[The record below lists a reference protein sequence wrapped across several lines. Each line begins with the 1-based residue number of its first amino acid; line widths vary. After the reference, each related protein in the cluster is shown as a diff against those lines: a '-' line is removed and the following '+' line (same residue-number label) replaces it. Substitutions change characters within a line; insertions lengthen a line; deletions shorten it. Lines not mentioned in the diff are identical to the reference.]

1 MVMTYKEKDN
11 GKLLNELKER
21 NSDSGIRNPVINR
34 EKDSQTQLY
43 NKATV
48 IEKLDNCLKLSLESE
63 LIDNYSFF
71 LIDIDN
77 LKKINEVHGHIYGDI
92 VLETFAGHL
101 SELFDAKA
109 IVGRIDG
116 DGFVVIQKSGI
127 RQEQVIHTA
136 ESICD
141 MVRGNMPGLKD
152 NGKLTVSIGI
162 SVFPKDGFTY
172 EELFQKADIAL
183 YEAKNSGKD
192 KFIIYD
198 SELNTA
204 VYKGEIEQ
212 KGNKKKKKYI
222 NYEDIFGAEKRLLNY
237 TFDILS
243 EDNEVEISI
252 HKIFTEIGK
261 FYDLSRITIF
271 EDETSNQKPRISFE
285 WLNTGTSPVIE
296 IIPSVDLREQYNQ
309 LFTDSK
315 IFYFEDI
322 SKLDAKP
329 GLLHFYNQ
337 AGIKALVQCAIY
349 DAGQFIGTVN
359 YEDCSK
365 SRAWE
370 KSVLDTLMFVTRI
383 ISNYILQLRSKEEL
397 NKEIFFTQAMLNNQK
412 LSNYAIKAGTYELL
426 YVSEY
431 TEKMFPQV
439 KLGELCYH
447 AIFGR
452 DTPCDT
458 CPLNGLNNS
467 DTRYSVEA
475 YNQKL
480 GAWLSTTASTVDLP
494 GGQKMNLICSSDVTG
509 FIERVKSKDNLTG
522 LLTLP
527 KFEAEAMKLIASSK
541 DLQYAII
548 YSDFDKFKYIND
560 EWGYS
565 TGNEILKFYADSL
578 SNYLSQDE
586 LFCRIS
592 GDIFVILLMYKS
604 KTEIMERIKVIY
616 HSIHQEYKLHYPK
629 VNPIII
635 SGIYFMTCEDNILS
649 VAIDKANTARK
660 RLKGFHKSTYS
671 VYDDNLHKAVT
682 KEKMIENHMHEAL
695 RNHEFIVYMQ
705 PKIELRTLRI
715 IGAEALVRWKTESG
729 ELMNP
734 AEFIPV
740 FEKNGFIVELDFYVY
755 EEAFKM
761 LRRWLDMGKHK
772 IVVSVNVS
780 RLHIDDELF
789 IQKLEFLIDKYQLPT
804 ELIEIEIT
812 ESIFLKGLD
821 RLKRFINSL
830 REKGFLISIDDFG
843 SGFSSLNL
851 LKTLPIDI
859 LKLDKEF
866 FMYNIMDDKDKIVI
880 TNIINLAKGLG
891 LKVIS
896 EGVETM
902 DQARFLKENHCDM
915 VQGYFFYKPMPMDEL
930 EVLLD

>member
-1 MVMTYKEKDN
+1 MTYKEKDN
-11 GKLLNELKER
+11 GKLLNELKEI
-21 NSDSGIRNPVINR
+21 DSKFGILNTAVNG
-34 EKDSQTQLY
+34 EKDSQTQLF
-43 NKATV
+43 NKTAV
-48 IEKLDNCLKLSLESE
+48 INKLDNYLKISLDSG
-63 LIDNYSFF
+63 LIVNYSFF

-77 LKKINEVHGHIYGDI
+77 LKQINEVHGHIYGDI
-92 VLETFAGHL
+92 VLETFAGYL
-101 SELFDAKA
+101 SEMFDTED

-116 DGFVVIQKSGI
+116 DGFVVIQKSGR
-127 RQEQVIHTA
+127 RQENIIHTA
-136 ESICD
+136 ESICG
-141 MVRGNMPGLKD
+141 MVRGNIPGLKD
-152 NGKLTVSIGI
+152 DGKLTVSIGI
-162 SVFPKDGFTY
+162 SIFPKDGSTY
-172 EELFQKADIAL
+172 DELFQKADIAL

-192 KFIIYD
+192 KYIIYD
-198 SELNTA
+198 SDTA
-204 VYKGEIEQ
+204 VYKGEIGQ
-212 KGNKKKKKYI
+212 KGSKKKKKAT
-222 NYEDIFGAEKRLLNY
+222 NYEDISGGEKRLLNY

-243 EDNEVEISI
+243 EDNEVEVSI
-252 HKIFTEIGK
+252 NTIFTEIGK
-261 FYDLSRITIF
+261 FYDLSRITIL
-271 EDETSNQKPRISFE
+271 ENETSNNKSRISFE
-285 WLNTGTSPVIE
+285 WLNTGTSSLINTM
-296 IIPSVDLREQYNQ
+296 PSADLREPYYQ
-309 LFTDSK
+309 LFADDK
-315 IFYFEDI
+315 IYYFEDVT
-322 SKLDAKP
+322 KLSTKP
-329 GLLHFYNQ
+329 ELLNYYNQ
-337 AGIKALVQCAIY
+337 AGIKAMVQCAIY

-359 YEDCSK
+359 YEDCRNSHN
-365 SRAWE
+365 WQ
-370 KSVLDTLMFVTRI
+370 KSVLDTLMFVTRV

-431 TEKMFPQV
+431 TEKLFPDV

-452 DTPCDT
+452 NTPCDT

-467 DTRYSVEA
+467 DKRYSVEA
-475 YNQKL
+475 YNKKL

-494 GGQKMNLICSSDVTG
+494 NGQKMNLICSSDVTG
-509 FIERVKSKDNLTG
+509 FIDRVKSKDNLTG

-541 DLQYAII
+541 GRQYAIV

-578 SNYLSQDE
+578 SNYLFPAE

-592 GDIFVILLMYKS
+592 GDIFVILLIYNNKA
-604 KTEIMERIKVIY
+604 EIMERIKGIY
-616 HSIHQEYKLHYPK
+616 NSIHQEYKLHYPK

-635 SGIYFMTCEDNILS
+635 SGIYFMAKEDNILS
-649 VAIDKANTARK
+649 VAIDKANIARK
-660 RLKGFHKSTYS
+660 RLKGFHKSTFS

-705 PKIELRTLRI
+705 PKIELRSLRI
-715 IGAEALVRWKTESG
+715 IGAEALVRWKTQSG
-729 ELMNP
+729 EIMNP

-772 IVVSVNVS
+772 IVISVNVS

-789 IQKLEFLIDKYQLPT
+789 IQKLEYLINKYNLPT
-804 ELIEIEIT
+804 NLIEIEIT

-830 REKGFLISIDDFG
+830 REKGLLISIDDFG

-866 FMYNIMDDKDKIVI
+866 FMYNVMDNKDKIVI

-902 DQARFLKENHCDM
+902 DQARFLKESHCDM
-915 VQGYFFYKPMPMDEL
+915 VQGYFFYKPMPMEDL
-930 EVLLD
+930 EILLD